1 MVGCGGGSLVE
12 LGFKVTAADAEKA
25 TGILQGLLEQGET
38 VRMLAR
44 GSHTDARGIDMLAI
58 TDRRVIN
65 LALKR
70 DDVEPLVF
78 SLEDCEAIDEVRT
91 VAVRLRKWD
100 GSTVNIGWM
109 LSRGQDEVAFVAA
122 VEAALKAQPGYELKA
137 KAIADRE
144 VRVVGFKF
152 PDATGR
158 MAARRLNPFLEPDEV
173 VLYVGT
179 FVPSRG
185 IRGDSLALSDRR
197 MMVFSY
203 KDFGQAPTTSNQYE
217 NLAAFSCTK
226 TQLAVTDHIGN
237 QVVLGRLRHDK
248 QDLDMVV
255 GILSDRI
262 GSRATSTSAVSAMQA
277 EIPPAPTGVVVDSA
291 TYDVRLD
298 GAGRRPIPVIK
309 IVRGQLGLGIREAK
323 DLVESAPVILLRDVP
338 AKQASGTQWDLEKA
352 GASVTLIPREE
363 SVAPIEV
370 APVQSEVVPE
380 VVEEVAAPPN
390 PGPVSVSGLPAELP
404 DPLPDGFQLGDFGT
418 VIDHPPGAAGAFGRV
433 YRVRRAFDDRVLA
446 GKLYLRGATADY
458 AESADEGIR
467 REVEALEALSHPNVV
482 RVFSPIPVTSTGEWM
497 ILSEWLDGSDLV
509 QYTSGSEPNS
519 GESIFNLGNQLLAA
533 LEYLESIQVVHRDLK
548 PANVMLTSDQQLKII
563 DFNLAREVGQVT
575 AIAGTQVYMPPDF
588 MSLAHSTDH
597 FVDRYAAGAMI
608 YELVT
613 QHHPYFAFLSTRTPI
628 LPDSRPTS
636 PERLRADVSPELSA
650 FLIRGVSALDSNRF
664 TSAKDMRAQWI
675 SLEQT
680 VKGLV

>member
-1 MVGCGGGSLVE
+1 VK
-12 LGFKVTAADAEKA
+12 LGFRVTAADVEKA

-44 GSHTDARGIDMLAI
+44 GCNADVRGIDMFAI
-58 TDRRVIN
+58 TDRRILN

-70 DDVEPLVF
+70 DDVEPLVV
-78 SLEDCEAIDEVRT
+78 SLEDCEAIAEVRT
-91 VAVRLRKWD
+91 TAIRLRKWD
-100 GSTVNIGWM
+100 GSTLNIGWM
-109 LSRGQDEVAFVAA
+109 LSRGQDEKDFVAA
-122 VEAALKAQPGYELKA
+122 LEEAINAQPGHDIKA
-137 KAIADRE
+137 KVIADRE
-144 VRVVGFKF
+144 VRAVGFKF
-152 PDATGR
+152 PDETGR

-179 FVPSRG
+179 FVSSRG
-185 IRGDSLALSDRR
+185 VRGDSLALTDRR
-197 MMVFSY
+197 MLVFTY
-203 KDFGQAPTTSNQYE
+203 KDFGAAPTTSKQYG

-226 TQLAVTDHIGN
+226 TQLAGTDHIGN
-237 QVVLGRLRHDK
+237 HFVLGRLRHDK
-248 QDLDMVV
+248 QDLQAVI

-262 GSRATSTSAVSAMQA
+262 GSRTTSTVAIPAAQTDVPA
-277 EIPPAPTGVVVDSA
+277 EGV
-291 TYDVRLD
+291 TYALRLD
-298 GAGRRPIPVIK
+298 DAGSRPIPVIK
-309 IVRGQLGLGIREAK
+309 VVRKHLNLGLSEARN
-323 DLVESAPVILLRDVP
+323 LVESAPVILLQVIP
-338 AKQASGTQWDLEKA
+338 SQQTGGMQAELEKA
-352 GASVTLIPREE
+352 GASLTLIPLDEPAQQVE
-363 SVAPIEV
+363 TDVIPG
-370 APVQSEVVPE
+370 
-380 VVEEVAAPPN
+380 VVEEAVAPPD
-390 PGPVSVSGLPAELP
+390 PLPVSVSGLPAELP

-418 VIDHPPGAAGAFGRV
+418 VVDHPPGAAGAFGRV
-433 YRVRRAFDDRVLA
+433 YRVRRFFDDRVLA

-509 QYTSGSEPNS
+509 PFTSGPEPNS
-519 GESIFNLGNQLLAA
+519 GETIFNLGNQLLAA

-597 FVDRYAAGAMI
+597 FVDRYAAGVML
-608 YELVT
+608 YQLVT
-613 QHHPYFAFLSTRTPI
+613 QHHPYFAFLSTRTPV

-636 PERLRADVSPELSA
+636 PERLRADVSAELST
-650 FLIRGVSALDSNRF
+650 FLTRTVSALDINRF
-664 TSAKDMRAQWI
+664 PAAKDMRAQWI
-675 SLEQT
+675 SLEQS